1 MIKIEHNHGT
11 VIDTIHQ
18 AVIFGGCV
26 CEKLE
31 ARTEKEPLG
40 GLAEVPIPLHKMENS
55 RDEREEWRML
65 PILLYQGH
73 TMAEVKRTNEI
84 IGIMCHRSAPELVAK
99 LVQLDNEERI
109 LLDGLGA
116 RELHDMLLATYP
128 GMTVSYGALREAM
141 RLAG

>member
-11 VIDTIHQ
+11 VIDTVHQ
-18 AVIFGGCV
+18 AVILGGCV
-26 CEKLE
+26 TAVDQGEPESHAPIQAKTEEVGL
-31 ARTEKEPLG
+31 RTE
-40 GLAEVPIPLHKMENS
+40 
-55 RDEREEWRML
+55 ERGWRML

-73 TMAEVKRTNEI
+73 TIAEVKRTNEI

-109 LLDGLGA
+109 LLDGIGA
-116 RELHDMLLATYP
+116 KELHDMLLATYP
-128 GMTVSYGALREAM
+128 TMTVSYNALREAM

>member
-1 MIKIEHNHGT
+1 MIKIEYNHGT

-18 AVIFGGCV
+18 AVILGGCV
-26 CEKLE
+26 TAVEEGTTTKTEEGL
-31 ARTEKEPLG
+31 RTE
-40 GLAEVPIPLHKMENS
+40 
-55 RDEREEWRML
+55 ERGWKML

-73 TMAEVKRTNEI
+73 TIAEVKRTNEI

-109 LLDGLGA
+109 LLDGMGA
-116 RELHDMLLATYP
+116 KELHDMLLSTYP
-128 GMTVSYGALREAM
+128 TMTVSYGAFREAF

>member
-18 AVIFGGCV
+18 AVILGGCMTAV
-26 CEKLE
+26 DSGESELQTPVLT
-31 ARTEKEPLG
+31 RTEE
-40 GLAEVPIPLHKMENS
+40 GLRTED
-55 RDEREEWRML
+55 RGWRML

-73 TMAEVKRTNEI
+73 TMAEVRRTNEI
-84 IGIMCHRSAPELVAK
+84 IGIMCHRSAPELMAK

-109 LLDGLGA
+109 LLDGIGA
-116 RELHDMLLATYP
+116 KELHDMLLATYP
-128 GMTVSYGALREAM
+128 TMTVSYNAFREAF